1 MTPPKVRDVLLASA
15 AAALGLIGV
24 LCSDVETV
32 QQEADAVS
40 LQGSRWNASLV
51 VWIFDLFIDVVTE
64 VEREQQKLLD
74 ARHSDP
80 VSAGVVDASSTALS
94 SSAVTPAAVTG
105 AAAQYQLSAYGAKVL
120 CSQVVNLVFESISV
134 LAGNSRY
141 GWICRS
147 GVSACGSAERDCR
160 HG

>member
-1 MTPPKVRDVLLASA
+1 M
-15 AAALGLIGV
+15 

-80 VSAGVVDASSTALS
+80 VSASVVDASSTALS